1 VIDSNDLLVF
11 FCIFYVVIGTVY
23 ALYLMDEEYT
33 DSDEAVVRGM
43 FWLPAFLMALPR
55 LIGQTVRFLASGLRK
70 MLKRR
75 S

>member
-1 VIDSNDLLVF
+1 MIDSNDLLVF
-11 FCIFYVVIGTVY
+11 CSVFYVVFGFLY
-23 ALYLMDEEYT
+23 ALYLMEEEYM
-33 DSDEAVVRGM
+33 DADEAVVRGM
-43 FWLPAFLMALPR
+43 FWLPALLIAPPR